1 MRPAMPRTPPTAHC
15 LTLLLL
21 SGHAVAAGPP
31 PKHTKAETVVPS
43 VPQTQLTRPERPA
56 PARKPSAGLALTLD
70 QFIGGRQEK
79 IHQLNQV
86 VLDKYL
92 RLLRVTAPDDATRA
106 DLQFRIAEA
115 YAEQQRHFRFL
126 ARSLDQRIFEAR
138 GAARA
143 QLEQTQKAHEAE
155 EATRKHKAVE
165 SYLAVVRHGNYERM
179 DEALYR
185 LAALLAGD
193 GRHEHARAFYLR
205 LIRDH
210 PGSRYIPD
218 AYLSF
223 AQFYFEQGEVNAA
236 RKFYEKVVQF
246 PKSSVFGYALY
257 KRAWCDINLGDY
269 KGALQTFVEV
279 IRLAQAGKAGPD
291 RAANRALERAA
302 QGDAVK
308 AYARSGAPSDRAW
321 EFCARVGGELAPR
334 MLEALAELYWE
345 QGMFS
350 DSTKVYHRMMS
361 LHPDS
366 PRLCEWQGKVV
377 RNTQSSGTKRDQVQ
391 EIRRLGAAYDRLT
404 ANPRAKADLLAEC
417 RVALQGTG
425 QELVQVWHNEAQKT
439 KNPETY
445 LLVRELYQDHLQRFG
460 HDKHD
465 KQANDLRYFYA
476 EALWTVRDWQEAAR
490 QYSRVIERDPHGKW
504 ARESAWAAVLA
515 WKNLLDIDD
524 AGRPPVKEGER
535 KGAFQPRP
543 LSATESSLVAAIDT
557 FLALAPD
564 APEAPKV
571 RYNKARVYYENN
583 QLEPAVRQFAEV
595 VERHPD
601 DPLAVYS
608 ANLLLDSLNLL
619 DRPAEVL
626 RWIDRFTANPA
637 FMKDAGFA
645 RDLASIRSDGLVREG
660 KQHERA
666 GDFRACGQAML
677 HAAESVPDHPRHAE
691 RLHDAAF
698 CFSRARLIGRA
709 VAARK
714 QLIEMHPDDPLAQRA
729 QHDLAG
735 NYQQIAV
742 YDHAARHL
750 ERFASRFPGEQDA
763 PRALGN
769 AYTFRVALGEHERA
783 LADMREFIRLYG
795 AKRPREAADVFFQIG
810 ALYEK
815 QNQPHLE
822 MAHLEAY
829 LETWAG
835 KGTVDKQILAHFKLG
850 EHHWRR
856 SCPRPGAQG
865 ACLAI
870 ERLGTTARQ
879 RAFDEINRNRSTGKR
894 KVKEKARGQCG
905 PLSRSKITV
914 LARSPRDARAAQRH
928 FAAALRL
935 YAGGA
940 ALGKLPAG
948 PERQARAALIAFAA
962 AGATFYQ
969 GEQVYEDLL
978 RLKFP
983 EGLELQPPSPLHP
996 PRRAA
1001 ALRKKYE
1008 AEAKVLK
1015 AYLDKKSRLAEAL
1028 AGPNPETKGI
1038 YDRVLDFR
1046 VADWTIAALARM
1058 GQVWANYANQLSTAP
1073 IPRWLKQDD
1082 EWGRSPR
1089 DLYCDQLDEVADR
1102 LEDKALDG
1110 YTLCLRAAQQQSRFD
1125 VWSSMC
1131 EAELNQLRPNDF
1143 PTAGEI
1149 RPQPG
1154 YAPVMM
1160 SPAGVITELAREPSR
1175 VRVSDRNR

>member
-1 MRPAMPRTPPTAHC
+1 MPRSLSVSHG

-21 SGHAVAAGPP
+21 SGHALAAGPAP
-31 PKHTKAETVVPS
+31 RHTKAETVVPR
-43 VPQTQLTRPERPA
+43 VPQTELTRPQGPA
-56 PARKPSAGLALTLD
+56 PAPRPTVAQALTLD
-70 QFIGGRQEK
+70 QFIGSRQSK

-92 RLLRVTAPDDATRA
+92 RLLQVTAEDDAGRA
-106 DLQFRIAEA
+106 DLHFRIAEA

-143 QLEQTQKAHEAE
+143 QLVETQKAHEAA
-155 EATRKHKAVE
+155 EATRKRQAVE
-165 SYLAVVRHGNYERM
+165 SYLAVVRSGGYERM

-193 GRHEHARAFYLR
+193 NRHEHAREFYLR
-205 LIRDH
+205 LVREYPD
-210 PGSRYIPD
+210 SRYVPD

-223 AQFYFEQGEVNAA
+223 AQFYFDQGEVNAA
-236 RKFYEKVVQF
+236 RKFYEKVIQF
-246 PKSSVFGYALY
+246 PKSPVFGFALY
-257 KRAWCDINLGDY
+257 KRAWCDINLGDHL
-269 KGALQTFVEV
+269 GALQTFVEV
-279 IRLAQAGKAGPD
+279 IRLARAGKAGPD
-291 RAANRALERAA
+291 PAANRALERAA

-345 QGMFS
+345 QGMFT

-361 LHPDS
+361 LQPDS
-366 PRLCEWQGKVV
+366 PRLCQWQGKVV
-377 RNTQSSGTKRDQVQ
+377 RNTQSSGAKRDQVQ
-391 EIRRLGAAYDRLT
+391 EIRRLGATYDRLT

-417 RVALQGTG
+417 RVALHGTG
-425 QELVQVWHNEAQKT
+425 QELVQVWHHEAQKT
-439 KNPETY
+439 KNPDTY

-460 HDKHD
+460 NE

-476 EALWTVRDWQEAAR
+476 EVLWTLRDWQEAAR
-490 QYSRVIERDPHGKW
+490 QYSRVIERDRHGKW

-524 AGRPPVKEGER
+524 GGRPPVKQEAGKR
-535 KGAFQPRP
+535 VFKPRP
-543 LSATESSLVAAIDT
+543 ISGTEGSLVAAIDT
-557 FLALAPD
+557 FLQLAPD
-564 APEAPKV
+564 APQAPKV

-583 QLEPAVRQFAEV
+583 QFEPAARQFAEV
-595 VERHPD
+595 VEKHAD
-601 DPLAVYS
+601 DPLAIIS

-626 RWIDRFTANPA
+626 RWIERFMANPA
-637 FMKDAGFA
+637 FMKDDGFA
-645 RDLASIRSDGLVREG
+645 RDLVSIRSDGLVREG

-666 GDFRACGQAML
+666 GNFRGCGQAML
-677 HAAESVPDHPRHAE
+677 QAAESLPDHPKHAE

-698 CFSRARLIGRA
+698 CFSRARLIGQA
-709 VAARK
+709 VAVRK
-714 QLIEMHPDDPLAQRA
+714 QLVERHPDDPLAQRA
-729 QHDLAG
+729 HHDLARS
-735 NYQQIAV
+735 YQQIAV
-742 YDHAARHL
+742 YDHAAKHL
-750 ERFASRFPGEQDA
+750 ERFASRFPGEQDS

-769 AYTFRVALGEHERA
+769 AYTFRVALGEYERA
-783 LADMREFIRLYG
+783 LADMKEFVRLYG
-795 AKRPREAADVFFQIG
+795 ARRPREAADAFFQIG
-810 ALYEK
+810 ELHEK
-815 QNQPHLE
+815 QGQTQLE
-822 MAHLEAY
+822 VAHLEAY
-829 LETWAG
+829 LRTWAT

-850 EHHWRR
+850 ELYWKR
-856 SCPRPGAQG
+856 SCPRPGEQG
-865 ACLAI
+865 ACLSV

-879 RAFDEINRNRSTGKR
+879 RVFDEINRSRTGKR
-894 KVKEKARGQCG
+894 KVKERASNQCG

-914 LARSPRDARAAQRH
+914 LTRSPREARAAQQH
-928 FAAALRL
+928 FAAVLRL

-940 ALGKLPAG
+940 ALSKIPAG
-948 PERQARAALIAFAA
+948 PEQRARAALATSTA

-969 GEQVYEDLL
+969 GERVYEDLL
-978 RLKFP
+978 RLEFP
-983 EGLELQPPSPLHP
+983 EGLELQPPSPQHP

-1001 ALRKKYE
+1001 ALKKKYDV
-1008 AEAKVLK
+1008 EAKVLK
-1015 AYLDKKSRLAEAL
+1015 AYLDQKSRLAEAL
-1028 AGPNPETKGI
+1028 AGPNPQSQGI
-1038 YDRVLDFR
+1038 YDRVLEFK

-1073 IPRWLKQDD
+1073 IPKWLKQSD

-1089 DLYCDQLDEVADR
+1089 DIYCDQLDEVADQ
-1102 LEDKALDG
+1102 LEDKALRG
-1110 YTLCLRAAQQQSRFD
+1110 YRLCLQAAQQQSRFD
-1125 VWSSMC
+1125 VWSTMC

-1143 PTAGEI
+1143 PTADEI

-1160 SPAGVITELAREPSR
+1160 VPAGVIREIGGQASP
-1175 VRVSDRNR
+1175 VSVSHR

>member
-1 MRPAMPRTPPTAHC
+1 MRPAMPRPPSVTYS

-21 SGHAVAAGPP
+21 SGHAIAAGPP

-43 VPQTQLTRPERPA
+43 VPHTQLTRPERPA
-56 PARKPSAGLALTLD
+56 PARKPTAALVLTLD
-70 QFIGGRQEK
+70 QFIGWRQDK

-92 RLLRVTAPDDATRA
+92 RLLRVTAPDDAGRA
-106 DLQFRIAEA
+106 DLHFRIAEA

-143 QLEQTQKAHEAE
+143 RLEQTQKAHEAE
-155 EATRKHKAVE
+155 EATRKRKAVE
-165 SYLAVVRHGNYERM
+165 SYLAVIPHDNYERM

-193 GRHEHARAFYLR
+193 NRHEHAREFYLR
-205 LIRDH
+205 LIREYPD
-210 PGSRYIPD
+210 SRYVPD

-223 AQFYFEQGEVNAA
+223 AQFYFDQGEVHAA
-236 RKFYEKVVQF
+236 RKFYEKVIQF
-246 PKSSVFGYALY
+246 PRSPVFGYALY
-257 KRAWCDINLGDY
+257 KRAWCDINLGDH
-269 KGALQTFVEV
+269 KGALQSFVEV

-291 RAANRALERAA
+291 PAANRALERAA

-334 MLEALAELYWE
+334 MLAALAELYWE
-345 QGMFS
+345 QGMFA

-377 RNTQSSGTKRDQVQ
+377 RNTQSSGNKRDQVQ
-391 EIRRLGAAYDRLT
+391 EIRRLGAAYDRVT
-404 ANPRAKADLLAEC
+404 ANPQAKADLLAEC
-417 RVALQGTG
+417 RVALHGTG
-425 QELVQVWHNEAQKT
+425 QELVQVWHHEAQKT
-439 KNPETY
+439 KNPDTY

-460 HDKHD
+460 NE

-476 EALWTVRDWQEAAR
+476 EVLWTLRDWKEAAR
-490 QYSRVIERDPHGKW
+490 QYGRVIERDRRGKW
-504 ARESAWAAVLA
+504 ARESALAAVLA

-524 AGRPPVKEGER
+524 GGRPPVKQEEGKR
-535 KGAFQPRP
+535 VFKPRP
-543 LSATESSLVAAIDT
+543 ISATESSMVAAIDT
-557 FLALAPD
+557 FLQLAPD

-583 QLEPAVRQFAEV
+583 HFEPAVRQFAEV

-601 DPLAVYS
+601 DPLAIYS
-608 ANLLLDSLNLL
+608 ANLMLDSLNLL
-619 DRPAEVL
+619 DRPAEVV
-626 RWIDRFTANPA
+626 RWIERFMANPA
-637 FMKDAGFA
+637 FMKDTGFA
-645 RDLASIRSDGLVREG
+645 RDLVSIRSDGLVREG

-666 GDFRACGQAML
+666 SNFQACGQAML
-677 HAAESVPDHPRHAE
+677 QAAESLPDHPKHAE

-698 CFSRARLIGRA
+698 CFSKARLIGRA
-709 VAARK
+709 VAVRK
-714 QLIEMHPDDPLAQRA
+714 QLVEMHPDDPLAQRA

-735 NYQQIAV
+735 SYQQIAV
-742 YDHAARHL
+742 YDQAAKHL
-750 ERFASRFPGEQDA
+750 ERFASRFPGEEDS
-763 PRALGN
+763 PKALGN
-769 AYTFRVALGEHERA
+769 AYTFRVALGEYERA
-783 LADMREFIRLYG
+783 LADMKEFVRLYG
-795 AKRPREAADVFFQIG
+795 ARRPREAADAFFQIG
-810 ALYEK
+810 ELYEK
-815 QNQPHLE
+815 QNQTHLE

-829 LETWAG
+829 LRTWAA

-850 EHHWRR
+850 EHHWKR
-856 SCPRPGAQG
+856 SCPRPGEQG
-865 ACLAI
+865 ACLSI
-870 ERLGTTARQ
+870 ERLSTAARQ
-879 RAFDEINRNRSTGKR
+879 RAFDEINRNRRTGKR
-894 KVKEKARGQCG
+894 KVKEKASNQCG

-914 LARSPRDARAAQRH
+914 LVRSPRDARAAQQH
-928 FAAALRL
+928 FAAVLRL

-940 ALGKLPAG
+940 ALSKVPAG
-948 PERQARAALIAFAA
+948 PEQRARAVLTTSAA

-978 RLKFP
+978 RLQFP

-1008 AEAKVLK
+1008 VEAKVLK
-1015 AYLDKKSRLAEAL
+1015 TYLDQKSRLAEAL
-1028 AGPNPETKGI
+1028 AGPNPQSKGI
-1038 YDRVLDFR
+1038 YDRVLDFK

-1058 GQVWANYANQLSTAP
+1058 GQVWANYANQMSTAP
-1073 IPRWLKQDD
+1073 IPKWLKQSD

-1089 DLYCDQLDEVADR
+1089 DIYCDQLDEVADR
-1102 LEDKALDG
+1102 LEDKALRG
-1110 YTLCLRAAQQQSRFD
+1110 YTLCLQAAQQQSRFD
-1125 VWSSMC
+1125 VWSTMC
-1131 EAELNQLRPNDF
+1131 EAELNQLSPNEF
-1143 PTAGEI
+1143 PIADEV

-1160 SPAGVITELAREPSR
+1160 FPAGVTTELAGEPSPISAR
-1175 VRVSDRNR
+1175 AR